1 MTAAMHLKWN
11 LENSPTFWRK
21 KNLSYYSLYFSGTYS
36 GAIHI
41 KRGLC
46 TMVWLDRSSKI
57 GRFWKNRV
65 WSRGCKIGGV
75 RYDKTS
81 SNVQWMHFE
90 ANIIKSV
97 SKEKLAVLH
106 FHEIFQK
113 RIIFKISCR
122 NIFFLLLDTVAPCN
136 TSTILLEEKNEWEWD
151 LRVDCRYLLD
161 K

>member
-97 SKEKLAVLH
+97 SKEKLAVWH

-136 TSTILLEEKNEWEWD
+136 TSTILWEEKNEWEWD
-151 LRVDCRYLLD
+151 LRVDCRYLLV

>member
-1 MTAAMHLKWN
+1 MKLGKFSHFLK
-11 LENSPTFWRK
+11 K
-21 KNLSYYSLYFSGTYS
+21 KKLSYVIILSYYSLYFSGTYS

-122 NIFFLLLDTVAPCN
+122 NIFFFFWIQSLLV
-136 TSTILLEEKNEWEWD
+136 ILVLYFEKKKMNESETWE
-151 LRVDCRYLLD
+151 
-161 K
+161 

>member
-1 MTAAMHLKWN
+1 MKLGKFSHFLK
-11 LENSPTFWRK
+11 K
-21 KNLSYYSLYFSGTYS
+21 KKLSYVIILSYYSLYFSGTYS

-122 NIFFLLLDTVAPCN
+122 NIFFLPLDTVPPCN
-136 TSTILLEEKNEWEWD
+136 TSTILWEEKNEWEWD